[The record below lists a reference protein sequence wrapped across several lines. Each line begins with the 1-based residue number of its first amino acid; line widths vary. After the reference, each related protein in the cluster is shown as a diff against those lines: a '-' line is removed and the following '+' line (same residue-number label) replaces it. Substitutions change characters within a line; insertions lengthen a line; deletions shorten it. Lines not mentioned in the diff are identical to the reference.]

1 MRRELTEQEK
11 KKSYAKFFDMPYP
24 EVAAET
30 LALMKEPM
38 DPALALPIQQRND
51 LLKPGY
57 LEREA
62 GYCVMPDGSGYVAS
76 YVKMPG
82 VTLEMLEWWFAWHG
96 MESLRYKIWDPNDH
110 YEAHVSRRHLK
121 QRLDSSLNDREKNW
135 NTSDFV
141 LENVGEGTL
150 PLRIS
155 FRSPESFGFDRKEFE
170 SRKVTAICAHSG
182 PPDWDIP
189 RTTFVH
195 FGRETEDGIELRT
208 RFWMGYMIVNKKAVR
223 TDFELDLRRVAG
235 LAQHSPKE
243 YTRLA
248 AMLPQLY
255 AENHGIEDK
264 LEDMIPIEL

>member
-121 QRLDSSLNDREKNW
+121 QRLDSSLNDREK
-135 NTSDFV
+135 F
-141 LENVGEGTL
+141 GTR
-150 PLRIS
+150 PIS
-155 FRSPESFGFDRKEFE
+155 YWK
-170 SRKVTAICAHSG
+170 
-182 PPDWDIP
+182 
-189 RTTFVH
+189 
-195 FGRETEDGIELRT
+195 
-208 RFWMGYMIVNKKAVR
+208 M
-223 TDFELDLRRVAG
+223 
-235 LAQHSPKE
+235 
-243 YTRLA
+243 
-248 AMLPQLY
+248 
-255 AENHGIEDK
+255 
-264 LEDMIPIEL
+264 